1 MSELEEGTVS
11 IAVPIFNSERKVEYS
26 ISIAGI
32 ETLIPKEKINEFLE
46 GLWETAASISAELGY
61 SMPYPYG
68 V

>member
-11 IAVPIFNSERKVEYS
+11 IAVPIFNSDRKVEYS

-32 ETLIPKEKINEFLE
+32 ESLLPQEKINMFLE
-46 GLWETAASISAELGY
+46 GLWETAALISAELGY

>member
-11 IAVPIFNSERKVEYS
+11 IAVPIFNSDRRVEYS

-32 ETLIPKEKINEFLE
+32 ESLLPQEKINTFLE
-46 GLWETAASISAELGY
+46 GLWETAALISTELGY